1 MLVLDAGSIIGAYH
15 AHWQFIC
22 LRQQNIKRFLAF
34 SSIAQVGFILVA
46 ITGTGVD
53 SIASVTY
60 FILIYIFS
68 NLAAFGVAAIISEKT
83 GKENIDEY
91 KGLYKTNPFLSWM
104 LAIALFSWQAFRL
117 RIFFGKL
124 FLLTAGS
131 VKGNFW
137 LILIAGLNMVISLFI
152 I

>member
-1 MLVLDAGSIIGAYH
+1 VAFIFITVLYKVFAPLETVWYWMLVVLSVLTMLIGNLFA
-15 AHWQFIC
+15 

-83 GKENIDEY
+83 
-91 KGLYKTNPFLSWM
+91 
-104 LAIALFSWQAFRL
+104 
-117 RIFFGKL
+117 
-124 FLLTAGS
+124 
-131 VKGNFW
+131 
-137 LILIAGLNMVISLFI
+137 
-152 I
+152 